1 MLKNDFNSARFAPV
15 VTSKLSA
22 VPCSYLFVVSH
33 FNESNS
39 FLHITVISLLK

>member
-22 VPCSYLFVVSH
+22 VPCS
-33 FNESNS
+33 
-39 FLHITVISLLK
+39 